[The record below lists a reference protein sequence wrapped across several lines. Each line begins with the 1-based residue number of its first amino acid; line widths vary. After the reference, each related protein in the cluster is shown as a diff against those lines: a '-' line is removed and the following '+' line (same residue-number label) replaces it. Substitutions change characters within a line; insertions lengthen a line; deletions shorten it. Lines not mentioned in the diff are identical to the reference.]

1 MVEHLVPP
9 FTLNEVPEHG
19 IKVLVRFQH
28 TNRLQFYGLND
39 PTHYIFGMLLLQDS
53 CDDVI
58 NVNTIILKR
67 DVQQLTEI
75 DGVLNMVQDEYL
87 FLPIMIMYIPPPQ
100 S

>member
-9 FTLNEVPEHG
+9 FTLNEVPKHG
-19 IKVLVRFQH
+19 IKVLVRFLH
-28 TNRLQFYGLND
+28 INRLQFYSLYD
-39 PTHYIFGMLLLQDS
+39 PTHYIFRMLLFQDS

-58 NVNTIILKR
+58 NMNTIILKR

-75 DGVLNMVQDEYL
+75 DGVLNMIQNECL
-87 FLPIMIMYIPPPQ
+87 FLSMMFKYIPPPQ